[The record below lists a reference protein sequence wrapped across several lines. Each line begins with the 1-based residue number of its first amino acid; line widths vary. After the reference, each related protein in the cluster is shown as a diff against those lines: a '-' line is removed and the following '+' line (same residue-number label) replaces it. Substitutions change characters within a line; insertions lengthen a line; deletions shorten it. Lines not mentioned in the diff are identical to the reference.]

1 MRKKRIHH
9 EVKKEGLILTSIV
22 DIALALVIGFI
33 VALPFFF
40 ETGIFVSQPSVT
52 KAAPGRETDVKVN
65 ILLTNDGNI
74 VLNDERIISKESL
87 TTLLPKLLARSVSKR
102 VIVSSEEKVRYDDVV
117 QILDLAKQSG
127 AANLCLLRQ
136 RKK

>member
-1 MRKKRIHH
+1 
-9 EVKKEGLILTSIV
+9 
-22 DIALALVIGFI
+22 LVIGFI